1 MKSVSEIIDQD
12 FVSLSIEYARAYK
25 DNGMSF
31 INSYKK
37 YDSVRSSCE
46 MIVSTYKR
54 IGAFEECQKDDISF
68 KPYAYKHFEGKDAQI
83 LADILLIIYNI
94 INEKV

>member
-12 FVSLSIEYARAYK
+12 FVNLSIEYAKAYK
-25 DNGMSF
+25 ENGKAF
-31 INSYKK
+31 ISSYRKF
-37 YDSVRSSCE
+37 DSVRSSCE

-54 IGAFEECQKDDISF
+54 IGAFEECEKDNISF
-68 KPYAYKHFEGKDAQI
+68 KPYAYKYFEGKDAQV

-94 INEKV
+94 TK